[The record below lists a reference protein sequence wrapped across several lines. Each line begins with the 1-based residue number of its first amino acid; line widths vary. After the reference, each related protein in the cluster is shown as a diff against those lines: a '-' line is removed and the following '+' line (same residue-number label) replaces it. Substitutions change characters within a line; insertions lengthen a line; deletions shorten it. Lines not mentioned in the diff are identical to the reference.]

1 MSKTYGTVLLKT
13 TDPKA
18 LEELSKKRTEK
29 VYDLQNG
36 WLTLTDEELYE
47 DAAEALAQKLS
58 KKYKTLALTA
68 CTLMGENFSMK
79 LYQNGKEAAAHAAGG
94 MDVGYNPVA
103 EMGEEALKSLGF
115 SAEDIERMNRPEPA
129 GTPGDPALFAK
140 LLDLP
145 PDRIPLLSDAF
156 TADAEDAGSRIEDA
170 LDLPLTEEQIETCR
184 NELGLSDLA
193 QGNNARRQK
202 MLAEVSAEMH
212 RKYPP
217 LDHYPLI
224 YIFQDSAGTLRNE
237 YKKLA
242 TAISKEWN
250 SKILFFC
257 VDPILKPKK
266 QPYSPCPDEMNKIQL
281 EMTLRLTRTTSAKTA
296 YIDFGHYQICL
307 VARENSWGCYAMD
320 FSETLRAPIVCL
332 RKENGAFF
340 LSVDENGDPVSEAK
354 RDGEEILL
362 PDVPL
367 IQKVLGWSPTEEE
380 FSELFHAREEEAFE
394 AILERLFGVHF
405 NMTDE
410 ELKQKFHC
418 VSDDGLWFSIYE
430 KKDSSQ

>member
-1 MSKTYGTVLLKT
+1 MSKTCGTVLLKT

-103 EMGEEALKSLGF
+103 EMGEEAMKSLGF

-129 GTPGDPALFAK
+129 GTPGDPALFAR
-140 LLDLP
+140 LLELP
-145 PDRIPLLSDAF
+145 SDRIPLLSDAF

-170 LDLPLTEEQIETCR
+170 LDLPLTEEQIETRR

-193 QGNNARRQK
+193 QGNDARRQK

-224 YIFQDSAGTLRNE
+224 YIFQDPAGTFRKK

-242 TAISKEWN
+242 TTIDKDWN
-250 SKILFFC
+250 AQILFFS
-257 VDPILKPKK
+257 VDPILKP
-266 QPYSPCPDEMNKIQL
+266 PTRTYSPCPDEMNKMQL
-281 EMTLRLTRTTSAKTA
+281 ESTLRSTRTTSAKKHISILEA
-296 YIDFGHYQICL
+296 IRFVWSH
-307 VARENSWGCYAMD
+307 ARTHGGDAMN
-320 FSETLRAPIVCL
+320 FSEDLSAPIVCL

-380 FSELFHAREEEAFE
+380 FSELFHAQDEEAFE
-394 AILERLFGVHF
+394 AILERLFGVHL

-430 KKDSSQ
+430 QKDSAQ

>member
-1 MSKTYGTVLLKT
+1 MSKTCGTVLLKT

-29 VYDLQNG
+29 VYDLQND

-47 DAAEALAQKLS
+47 DVVEALAQKLS

-68 CTLMGENFSMK
+68 CTLMGESFSMK
-79 LYQNGKEAAAHAAGG
+79 LYQNGREVAAHAAGG
-94 MDVGYNPVA
+94 VDVGYNPVA
-103 EMGEEALKSLGF
+103 EMREEALKSLGF

-170 LDLPLTEEQIETCR
+170 LDLPLTEEQIETRR

-193 QGNNARRQK
+193 QGNDARRQK

-224 YIFQDSAGTLRNE
+224 YIFQDPAGTFRKK

-242 TAISKEWN
+242 TTIDKDWN
-250 SKILFFC
+250 AQILFFS
-257 VDPILKPKK
+257 VDPILKP
-266 QPYSPCPDEMNKIQL
+266 PTRAYSPCPDEMNKMQL
-281 EMTLRLTRTTSAKTA
+281 ASILRLIRADSAKTA
-296 YIDFGHYQICL
+296 YLDLGRYQICL
-307 VARENSWGCYAMD
+307 VACKDSWRFYSTN
-320 FSETLRAPIVCL
+320 FSEDLRAPIVCL
-332 RKENGAFF
+332 WKENGAFF
-340 LSVDENGDPVSEAK
+340 LSVEENGDPVSEAK

-362 PDVPL
+362 PDVSL
-367 IQKVLGWSPTEEE
+367 IRKVLGWSPTEEE
-380 FSELFHAREEEAFE
+380 FSELFHARDEEAFE